1 MAVIPKKN
9 LWFGGV
15 SAASYGIF
23 ISGEGVYS
31 TPERAVEMVTIPGRN
46 GALSI
51 DQGRYENITIE
62 YPALV
67 HGRTQE
73 EMRRKLSAFMNAV
86 ASQHG
91 YQRLEDTYHQ
101 EEYRLAI
108 YQAGIAV
115 EPIVYGRAAKFTL
128 QFNCKP
134 QRFLKS
140 GEEEVAVASGSA
152 INNPT
157 PFDSQPLLEIK
168 GYGEMQIGDYP
179 IDLNGYIIGRIQVY
193 EEDGRQNV
201 RHGAVSDIAYDMAL
215 NRMHDVSTGDPITVG
230 SVRMLCWFDGYGP
243 GDIQE
248 WRSVKSR
255 DEASVRA
262 YGSSDASRL
271 NIEIIEE
278 NLVFYKGTDATIS
291 GNVQTDVRSREWYED
306 YGEIPVSISYTIDY
320 DATAGKISLSLHVNP
335 VTIVTNRAYPY
346 LIHSSD
352 VYADSTRTNLGDP
365 TYIDCETGEA
375 YEIYGGEIMPL
386 NSLVM
391 IGSDIP
397 VLVPGDNSVTYD
409 NTITEVK
416 IVPRWWQI

>member
-271 NIEIIEE
+271 NIEIIEAIE
-278 NLVFYKGTDATIS
+278 LCIRHYEEQGEAERYRSELEYLAIYHELLMSTCRI
-291 GNVQTDVRSREWYED
+291 VQADPESAIPMKLLEDMDREFPD
-306 YGEIPVSISYTIDY
+306 FR
-320 DATAGKISLSLHVNP
+320 KN
-335 VTIVTNRAYPY
+335 PY
-346 LIHSSD
+346 LSSMSKD
-352 VYADSTRTNLGDP
+352 TLPHVLYDSR
-365 TYIDCETGEA
+365 
-375 YEIYGGEIMPL
+375 
-386 NSLVM
+386 
-391 IGSDIP
+391 
-397 VLVPGDNSVTYD
+397 
-409 NTITEVK
+409 
-416 IVPRWWQI
+416 

>member
-1 MAVIPKKN
+1 MAVTKGN

-15 SAASYGIF
+15 SAAEYGVY
-23 ISGEGVYS
+23 ISGEGVYNA
-31 TPERAVEMVTIPGRN
+31 PERAVEMVTIPGRN
-46 GALSI
+46 GSLSI
-51 DQGRYENITIE
+51 DQGRYENVTVE
-62 YPALV
+62 YPAFV
-67 HGRTQE
+67 WGKSQKD
-73 EMRRKLSAFMNAV
+73 MRKKLSAFLNAIIPK
-86 ASQHG
+86 AG
-91 YQRLEDTYHQ
+91 YQRLEDTYHP
-101 EEYRLAI
+101 EEFRMGV
-108 YQAGIAV
+108 YQAGIGV
-115 EPIVYGRAAKFTL
+115 EPVVYGSAAKFTL

-152 INNPT
+152 ISNPT
-157 PFDSQPLLEIK
+157 PFNSQPLLEIK
-168 GYGEMQIGDYP
+168 GYGEMQVGDYQ
-179 IDLNGYIIGRIQVY
+179 IDLNGYVIGRIQVY

-201 RHGAVSDIAYDMAL
+201 RHGAASDIAYDMVL
-215 NRMHDVSTGDPITVG
+215 NRMHDVSTGDPITIG

-248 WRSVKSR
+248 WRSIKSR
-255 DEASVRA
+255 HEASVRV
-262 YGSSDASRL
+262 YGNSDASRL

-291 GNVQTDVRSREWYED
+291 GTVQTDVGSREWYED
-306 YGEIPVSISYTIDY
+306 YGELTVMTRYTIDY
-320 DATAGKISLSLHVNP
+320 DATAGEISLSLHVNP

-346 LIHSSD
+346 LIQNSGIF
-352 VYADSTRTNLGDP
+352 ADSTRTNLGDP

-391 IGSDIP
+391 IGSDVP
-397 VLVPGDNSVTYD
+397 VLVPGDNAVTYD

-416 IVPRWWQI
+416 IVPRWWKI